1 MTALIKNSLFEI
13 IIVCVLAVVIFIF
26 TLRNNDQNS
35 KIELYKYKYEKAQMA
50 FDSLQIEKVQLLKSA
65 ARHINSADS
74 AFAVFTASKKDR
86 QNQIKIYEK
95 NSNIID
101 NYTEQQLDSFFA
113 VN

>member
-1 MTALIKNSLFEI
+1 
-13 IIVCVLAVVIFIF
+13 
-26 TLRNNDQNS
+26 
-35 KIELYKYKYEKAQMA
+35 MA